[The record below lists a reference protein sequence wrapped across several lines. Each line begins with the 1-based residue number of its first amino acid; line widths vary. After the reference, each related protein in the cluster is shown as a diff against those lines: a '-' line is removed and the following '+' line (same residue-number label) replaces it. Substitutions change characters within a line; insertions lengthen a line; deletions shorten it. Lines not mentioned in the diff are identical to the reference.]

1 MQERYNKS
9 KEELRDIASKVI
21 DLLRKEN
28 LCYWQVGE
36 VLRFATEQ
44 LRNEKLK

>member
-1 MQERYNKS
+1 MNERCYKS

-28 LCYWQVGE
+28 LCYWQVEE
-36 VLRFATEQ
+36 VLRLAVGQ
-44 LRNEKLK
+44 LRDEKLK